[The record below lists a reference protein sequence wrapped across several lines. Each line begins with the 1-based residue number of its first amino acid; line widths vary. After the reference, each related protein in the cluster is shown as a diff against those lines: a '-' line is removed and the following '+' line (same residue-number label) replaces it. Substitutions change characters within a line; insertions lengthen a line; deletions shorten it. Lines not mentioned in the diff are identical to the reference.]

1 MSSLIDALGSV
12 AALLAEAD
20 RPWALVGALAVSA
33 RTEPRFTRD
42 IDIAIAVAD
51 DADAE
56 SVVRYFAQRGYAVFS
71 AVEQDATKRLATARL
86 TGPAGTAGT
95 SLASGEAPVIV
106 DLLFASSGIEPEIA
120 RAAEWLTIVP
130 GVEMPVARSG
140 HLFALKVLSRS
151 DARPQDAADILA
163 LLHVL
168 DGPERAR
175 AFDAVRLIAERGF
188 ARGKDLIGE
197 LVTLIG

>member
-1 MSSLIDALGSV
+1 MSALSDALGSV
-12 AALLAEAD
+12 AALLTGAD
-20 RPWALVGALAVSA
+20 RAWALVGALAVSA

-56 SVVRYFAQRGYAVFS
+56 RVVRYFAQRGYAVFS
-71 AVEQDATKRLATARL
+71 VVEQDATKRLATARL
-86 TGPAGTAGT
+86 TGPAT
-95 SLASGEAPVIV
+95 SSEAPVIV

-120 RAAEWLTIVP
+120 QAADVLTIVP

-140 HLFALKVLSRS
+140 HLLALKVLSRS

-163 LLHVL
+163 LLKVL
-168 DGPERAR
+168 DGPERSR
-175 AFDAVRLIAERGF
+175 AFDAVRLIVDRGF
-188 ARGKDLIGE
+188 ARGKDLAAE
-197 LVTLIG
+197 LATLLG